1 MDKGH
6 TWGPVVPLR
15 EEPGWVVRTK
25 PIVLRE
31 GDFLIPAYDERE
43 WKPAFFISEDEGR
56 PNRRPH
62 VPCKAIQPA
71 VVQLSDG
78 SLLAYMR
85 TKYSRIWEM
94 RSLDQGRTW
103 TGLRPTSL
111 PNPNAAVELLRLRG
125 GNLLLV
131 FNDSDRERAPLVA
144 VLSHDEGATW
154 PLRRVLEA
162 GEGKFSYPA
171 AIQAPDGVI
180 HGTRMAD
187 QRGRLT
193 QSFNGR

>member
-1 MDKGH
+1 M
-6 TWGPVVPLR
+6 
-15 EEPGWVVRTK
+15 
-25 PIVLRE
+25 
-31 GDFLIPAYDERE
+31 
-43 WKPAFFISEDEGR
+43 
-56 PNRRPH
+56 
-62 VPCKAIQPA
+62 
-71 VVQLSDG
+71 
-78 SLLAYMR
+78 
-85 TKYSRIWEM
+85 
-94 RSLDQGRTW
+94 
-103 TGLRPTSL
+103 
-111 PNPNAAVELLRLRG
+111 
-125 GNLLLV
+125 LLV

-144 VLSHDEGATW
+144 VPSHDEGATW